1 MDSSSHRRESRI
13 ARSSSTTKTSGWG
26 SGGMAISLTGGQD
39 HVEGG
44 AARRI
49 RRGPELPAVRF
60 DDRAAD
66 VETKAESVALGG
78 EERLEEPARRGLGH
92 ARASVSD
99 DQLDGGRIARTRLDP
114 QLAPHAP

>member
-13 ARSSSTTKTSGWG
+13 ARSSSTTKTIGWG
-26 SGGMAISLTGGQD
+26 SGGIAIPLTGGQD

-78 EERLEEPARRGLGH
+78 EERLGEPAPRRPGH
-92 ARASVSD
+92 APARGSY
-99 DQLDGGRIARTRLDP
+99 DQPDRGRLARP
-114 QLAPHAP
+114 PPHTPLPP